1 MSASVVYYQ
10 WEDWTAGEAA
20 GLLRLRLCKW
30 TSAVIDALMPMEL
43 ADWTDLHWS
52 SDCFYMDL
60 LFIFSLLLYWSYW
73 SSSSVADLH
82 WLELIFVGWSWSSL
96 AGADLHCLELIFIVG
111 NWSSL
116 SGTDLHGPV
125 LRPLDVIIIVL
136 IDLNCLELI
145 FIVWNWSSLY
155 GADLK
160 SLSRT
165 DLLCMLLIFLTW
177 KCCLHR
183 KKYLFIGSDRMHLT
197 IPNTYRWNDM
207 PILLRLTTFEVKHM
221 CVWLCT
227 VCTFIWNRSSEQLL
241 TCATFDQ
248 CVKQVVIN
256 YGLHG

>member
-1 MSASVVYYQ
+1 MLWCLWNWLIELIFIDLQIVFIWTCFSSFHCYY
-10 WEDWTAGEAA
+10 
-20 GLLRLRLCKW
+20 
-30 TSAVIDALMPMEL
+30 
-43 ADWTDLHWS
+43 
-52 SDCFYMDL
+52 
-60 LFIFSLLLYWSYW
+60 YWSYW

-125 LRPLDVIIIVL
+125 FRPLDVIIIVL

-165 DLLCMLLIFLTW
+165 DLLCMLLIFFLTW